1 MDRTPRAGV
10 HGGSR
15 VTLLDGF
22 SVRAGRTAAGPAAE
36 ELPRS
41 VQRVVAHLCLAGRP
55 ARAAVS
61 GRLWPDVPEDK
72 AQASL
77 RSALWRLRRSAP
89 ELVDASHDTL
99 RLSAGVRIDVHELN
113 AWAEL
118 VSDPRTEAD
127 RVTLPPPAILGD
139 LLPGWYDDWVLL
151 ERDRLHQ
158 LRLHA
163 LETAATR
170 LCIVG
175 RHAEA
180 LQAAHLAIRAEPLRE
195 SAHRTV
201 VRVHLAE
208 GNLAEAM
215 RAHAAF
221 RELLL
226 RELGVPPTSQ
236 MQELASRWRVPAT
249 AGVLGT
255 TRIPRPPGDRRP
267 DGRGAPR
274 MTGGPRSAP
283 REAEL
288 PLRLQAMHR

>member
-1 MDRTPRAGV
+1 MDRTPLAAA
-10 HGGSR
+10 HGGSH

-22 SVRAGRTAAGPAAE
+22 SVRAARGAG

-61 GRLWPDVPEDK
+61 GSLWPDVPEDR

-77 RSALWRLRRSAP
+77 RSALWRLHRTAP
-89 ELVDASHDTL
+89 GLVDASHDTL
-99 RLSAGVRIDVHELN
+99 RLTVGVRIDVHELSG
-113 AWAEL
+113 WAER
-118 VSDPRTEAD
+118 VCDPRTAAD
-127 RVTLPPPAILGD
+127 RVTLPRPALLGD

-163 LETAATR
+163 LETVATR
-170 LCIVG
+170 LSSVG

-221 RELLL
+221 RDLLA
-226 RELGVPPTSQ
+226 RELGVPPTHQ
-236 MQELASRWRVPAT
+236 MEELVSRWRVPA
-249 AGVLGT
+249 ASGDLRGPRV
-255 TRIPRPPGDRRP
+255 PRPRP
-267 DGRGAPR
+267 VAVAVRAGALRG
-274 MTGGPRSAP
+274 
-283 REAEL
+283 
-288 PLRLQAMHR
+288 

>member
-1 MDRTPRAGV
+1 MDQTARAATPS
-10 HGGSR
+10 GSR

-22 SVRAGRTAAGPAAE
+22 SVRTGRDTARPVTD

-61 GRLWPDVPEDK
+61 GHLWPDVPEDR
-72 AQASL
+72 AHASL

-99 RLSAGVRIDVHELN
+99 RLAAGVRIDVHELT

-118 VSDPRTEAD
+118 VCDPRTGPD
-127 RVTLPPPAILGD
+127 RVTLPRPALLGD

-163 LETAATR
+163 LETVATR
-170 LCIVG
+170 LCTAG

-195 SAHRTV
+195 SAHRTL

-221 RELLL
+221 RDLLL
-226 RELGVPPTSQ
+226 RELGVPPTRQ
-236 MQELASRWRVPAT
+236 MQELIPRWQAAAT
-249 AGVLGT
+249 GRDPGT
-255 TRIPRPPGDRRP
+255 TRVLRPRPVAAAAAA
-267 DGRGAPR
+267 GAP
-274 MTGGPRSAP
+274 GA
-283 REAEL
+283 
-288 PLRLQAMHR
+288 

>member
-1 MDRTPRAGV
+1 MDQTLLTSAQS
-10 HGGSR
+10 GSR

-22 SVRAGRTAAGPAAE
+22 SVRAGRAAGQPVPE

-41 VQRVVAHLCLAGRP
+41 VQRVVAHVCLAGRP

-61 GRLWPDVPEDK
+61 GDLWPDVPEDR

-99 RLSAGVRIDVHELN
+99 RLAVGVRIDVHEMTT
-113 AWAEL
+113 WAEL
-118 VSDPRTEAD
+118 VCDPRTEAD
-127 RVTLPPPAILGD
+127 RVSLPRPDLLGD

-163 LETAATR
+163 LETVATR
-170 LCIVG
+170 LCTAG

-201 VRVHLAE
+201 VRIHLAE

-215 RAHAAF
+215 RAHATF
-221 RELLL
+221 RDLLL
-226 RELGVPPTSQ
+226 RELGVPPTLQ
-236 MQELASRWRVPAT
+236 MQELVSRWQVPAT
-249 AGVLGT
+249 AGAPGT
-255 TRIPRPPGDRRP
+255 TRVARPRPVAAAATA
-267 DGRGAPR
+267 GA
-274 MTGGPRSAP
+274 
-283 REAEL
+283 
-288 PLRLQAMHR
+288 LRA

>member
-1 MDRTPRAGV
+1 MEQTV
-10 HGGSR
+10 HATTHSGPR

-22 SVRAGRTAAGPAAE
+22 SVRAGRAAGRAVAE

-61 GRLWPDVPEDK
+61 GHLWPDVPEDR

-99 RLSAGVRIDVHELN
+99 RLAVGVRTDVQELD
-113 AWAEL
+113 AWADR
-118 VSDPRTEAD
+118 VCDPRTGAD
-127 RVTLPPPAILGD
+127 RVTLPRPALLGD

-163 LETAATR
+163 LETVATR
-170 LCIVG
+170 LCTAG

-180 LQAAHLAIRAEPLRE
+180 LQAAYLAIRAEPLRE

-208 GNLAEAM
+208 GNVAEAV
-215 RAHAAF
+215 RAHDAF
-221 RELLL
+221 EDLL
-226 RELGVPPTSQ
+226 RDELGVPPTEQ
-236 MQELASRWRVPAT
+236 MSRLLRGLAGLRRVA
-249 AGVLGT
+249 
-255 TRIPRPPGDRRP
+255 
-267 DGRGAPR
+267 
-274 MTGGPRSAP
+274 S
-283 REAEL
+283 
-288 PLRLQAMHR
+288 

>member
-1 MDRTPRAGV
+1 MDRTPRAAA
-10 HGGSR
+10 HSGSS

-22 SVRAGRTAAGPAAE
+22 SVRASRAAGRPAAE

-61 GRLWPDVPEDK
+61 GRLWPDVPEDR

-77 RSALWRLRRSAP
+77 RSALWRLRRAAP

-99 RLSAGVRIDVHELN
+99 RLAAGVRIDVHELTG
-113 AWAEL
+113 WAGL
-118 VSDPRTEAD
+118 VCDPRTGAD
-127 RVTLPPPAILGD
+127 RITLPRPALLGD

-163 LETAATR
+163 LETVATR
-170 LCIVG
+170 LCTAG

-208 GNLAEAM
+208 GNVAEAV

-221 RELLL
+221 RDLLL
-226 RELGVPPTSQ
+226 RELGVPPTRQ
-236 MQELASRWRVPAT
+236 MQELVSRWQVPAPAGDPGTARVPRPRPVPAAAT
-249 AGVLGT
+249 AG
-255 TRIPRPPGDRRP
+255 
-267 DGRGAPR
+267 A
-274 MTGGPRSAP
+274 
-283 REAEL
+283 
-288 PLRLQAMHR
+288 LRA